1 MKRFIIRGT
10 SVIDIEVEIDAENLE
25 EAIQKC
31 DEGIS
36 IDNYCNGTV
45 GAVDYSCDA
54 NGVDTNSYGY
64 IEWDERNCEVI
75 DEWDD
80 EEGDDD
86 DEI

>member
-1 MKRFIIRGT
+1 MKLFKIRGT
-10 SVIDIEVEIDAENLE
+10 SVIDIEVEIEAKSLE

-54 NGVDTNSYGY
+54 NGVDTSSFGY

-75 DEWDD
+75 RDD
-80 EEGDDD
+80 EEGDEDD
-86 DEI
+86 DEE